1 MWKSTVMDKTGSSRP
16 YLEEATPARMVR
28 RRRLHHREFPAGLFL
43 GGLLPSRAR
52 LRFTG
57 TIQYSGQS
65 KLGRTEPHSIR
76 TISIEG
82 IPNPNR
88 SGDLTRKAL
97 YEGGQR
103 RASAV
108 PTRLFPQGCPPHKLR
123 SPR

>member
-16 YLEEATPARMVR
+16 YLEAATPARMVR

-57 TIQYSGQS
+57 TIQYRGQS
-65 KLGRTEPHSIR
+65 KLGRTELHPIR

-88 SGDLTRKAL
+88 SGDLTRKAP
-97 YEGGQR
+97 YEGGR
-103 RASAV
+103 RRSRAHALPRKRRV
-108 PTRLFPQGCPPHKLR
+108 GTLRPRLR
-123 SPR
+123 